1 MLVFLV
7 DNIENNFFCG
17 LFFTVWITCLLVRWN
32 LTKLD
37 DLQTLDGYNEREGG
51 RPEWTSHLGEESAQ
65 EVTKCSRHGGTRVQL
80 RGDR

>member
-7 DNIENNFFCG
+7 DNIENNFFFG

-37 DLQTLDGYNEREGG
+37 DLQTLDGYNERAVDQNGLVTWE
-51 RPEWTSHLGEESAQ
+51 RKVLKRLPSALDTV
-65 EVTKCSRHGGTRVQL
+65 ERECS
-80 RGDR
+80 